1 MKLIR
6 VEEPDK
12 DSKQRRRKTSHSRLV
27 QGTNIKISISSKDFI
42 KKTPKGTTA
51 ITAIEDRSFNRYTLD
66 QLEEKMLNKDNIWA
80 IYKFGPS
87 DWKLLYK
94 NRQHYEGFA
103 CGYLQ
108 YYDTE
113 VRNGMINHEV
123 YFHWGNWDGQKE
135 KCVVIFL
142 YPGPQTKALKI
153 SKNADR
159 IGNKYYG
166 AIEEVE
172 PPLLKASD
180 PPKVPPPP
188 PPY

>member
-12 DSKQRRRKTSHSRLV
+12 KQKKKVSLSRTV

-42 KKTPKGTTA
+42 KKTGKLTPA
-51 ITAIEDRSFNRYTLD
+51 ITGIEDRSFNRFTLD
-66 QLEEKMLNKDNIWA
+66 QLEEKMLRKENIWA

-113 VRNGMINHEV
+113 VRNGMINHEI

-142 YPGPQTKALKI
+142 YPGPQTKPLKI
-153 SKNADR
+153 SKSADL